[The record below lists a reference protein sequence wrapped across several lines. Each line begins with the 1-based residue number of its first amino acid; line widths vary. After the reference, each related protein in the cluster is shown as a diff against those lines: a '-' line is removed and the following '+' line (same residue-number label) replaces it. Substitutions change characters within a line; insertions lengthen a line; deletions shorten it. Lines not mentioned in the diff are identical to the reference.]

1 MRQQRFLIVT
11 LVLVGVLAFGAATAS
26 AAANFKSSSF
36 SVNNQGQLVCSYD
49 VSGLGNVSSTT
60 GTCSGTNTAVYQ
72 CINNGGKNPAAGN
85 KTTVTGNTSTSEQ
98 VPVHNGRAMG
108 SLTVDPVGPG
118 GFTCPG
124 GQTLY
129 LVSSCYT
136 NVSMDIGGATTSEP
150 GSVCSG
156 PIMVKQ

>member
-1 MRQQRFLIVT
+1 MRRFSILALAMLGVLIVA
-11 LVLVGVLAFGAATAS
+11 VAAAS

-36 SVNNQGQLVCSYD
+36 SVNSQGQLVCSYD

-60 GTCSGTNTAVYQ
+60 GTCGGSNTAVYQ

-85 KTTVTGNTSTSEQ
+85 KSTSTGDVGTSQ
-98 VPVHNGRAMG
+98 AVPVHNGRASG
-108 SLTVDPVGPG
+108 SLTVNPTGPG
-118 GFTCPG
+118 GFSCPG

-136 NVSMDIGGATTSEP
+136 DVSMDIGGATTSDAGP
-150 GSVCSG
+150 VCSG
-156 PIMVKQ
+156 PIKVRQ

>member
-85 KTTVTGNTSTSEQ
+85 KRTVTGEVGHAETI
-98 VPVHNGRAMG
+98 PVHNGRAQG
-108 SLTVDPVGPG
+108 SIIVNPVGPG
-118 GFTCPG
+118 TFTCPS

-129 LVSSCYT
+129 LVSACYT
-136 NVSMDIGGATTSEP
+136 DISLTVGGATATDAGP
-150 GSVCSG
+150 VCSG
-156 PIMVKQ
+156 PIMVRQ